1 MEGSLILA
9 NGEMFTGKWHGKL
22 KDHIGELIFFTGMGR
37 FQEFITDPANQGKIV
52 IATFPGILNSDLDHS
67 KYESDQIQIGGLIS
81 QQDASLPMIGNKNNI
96 LDILVQQNI
105 PVLTG
110 MDTRTL
116 IKRVKTEGEMPA
128 VISSGHKAN
137 DLDVRTEAGS
147 TISGT
152 EYIVNKG
159 NKHIVIIN
167 FGYKKSLIQSVSKS
181 GNKVTV
187 VSNDTDINMI
197 DSLHPDGLIFSGG
210 AGNPTQWHK
219 FFPQYK
225 QMAMQYPTIGLGLGH
240 QILALSFGAT
250 VEKMPTGH
258 RNFKEAVLQ
267 TESNKVFMS
276 CQNHGYAV
284 NEKDLLKSG
293 LRVSFTNVHDGT
305 VEGLQHE
312 QYPLATYQFHPEQ
325 MNNPLNEL
333 IFNKFFQTVNE
344 SKGARVYA

>member
-9 NGEMFTGKWHGKL
+9 NGEIFTGKWHGRQ

-67 KYESDQIQIGGLIS
+67 KSESDKIQIGGLIS
-81 QQDASLPMIGNKNNI
+81 QQDVSLPMNSNGKSV
-96 LDILVQQNI
+96 LDIFSAQNI
-105 PVLTG
+105 PILSG
-110 MDTRTL
+110 MDTRAL
-116 IKRVKTEGEMPA
+116 IKRVKTDGEMPA

-137 DLDVRTEAGS
+137 RLDGHTEAVVAM
-147 TISGT
+147 SGT
-152 EYIVNKG
+152 EYVVQNG

-167 FGYKKSLIQSVSKS
+167 FGYKKSLIQAVSKF

-187 VSNDTDINMI
+187 VSNHI
-197 DSLHPDGLIFSGG
+197 DMNLMNSLQPDGLIFSGG
-210 AGNPTQWHK
+210 AGDPMQWHK

-225 QMAMQYPTIGLGLGH
+225 QLAMKYPTIGLGLGH

-258 RNFKEAVLQ
+258 RNFKEAVIH
-267 TESNKVFMS
+267 TESKKVFMS
-276 CQNHGYAV
+276 SQNHGYAV
-284 NEKDLLKSG
+284 NEKDLIKRG
-293 LRVSFTNVHDGT
+293 LRVSFKNVHDGT
-305 VEGLQHE
+305 VEGLEHE

-325 MNNPLNEL
+325 INNPLNEL
-333 IFNKFFQTVNE
+333 IFNNFFQTVNE
-344 SKGARVYA
+344 SKGARIYA